1 MLYRS
6 INVAILVLLSWFS
19 YVSMQATQTQNQ
31 TIKQTQQQLSQSHQI
46 LLDKQQV
53 VDERAASLQES
64 MERFLA
70 SQATQKAEKKK
81 LQQAVSSQKQITSL
95 YELYG
100 KVLKADVLRVS
111 GKPTE
116 AAALLKSTKK
126 LIWQTGDRYPK
137 HQKALRASMQSIDGL
152 VKAWTA
158 KDTSKSASSVYKAL
172 EKVLVDTKGKS

>member
-19 YVSMQATQTQNQ
+19 YVSMQTTQRQNQ
-31 TIKQTQQQLSQSHQI
+31 AIKQIQQQLSQSHQI

-53 VDERAASLQES
+53 VDERAVSLQES

-70 SQATQKAEKKK
+70 GQVTQKSEKNK
-81 LQQAVSSQKQITSL
+81 LQQAVSTQKQITSL
-95 YELYG
+95 HELYG
-100 KVLKADVLRVS
+100 KVLKADVLRAS
-111 GKPTE
+111 GKPIE

-126 LIWQTGDRYPK
+126 LIWQVGDRYPK

-152 VKAWTA
+152 VKAWTS
-158 KDTSKSASSVYKAL
+158 KDTSKSAASVYKTL